1 MPYKDDTVRLAYNR
15 TYNLTWYEENKDKH
29 KANAKATRK
38 RNRELWLEFKATLKC
53 SKCGFSHPAAI
64 DFHHIDSSTK
74 DGEVNRLS
82 GTGSYKKAYAEVE
95 KCIPLCSNC
104 TVFTTGTKVEHSGSA
119 ILCVNFCAAVQY
131 I

>member
-104 TVFTTGTKVEHSGSA
+104 HRIHHWDERSA
-119 ILCVNFCAAVQY
+119 VKNDEGLDGAART
-131 I
+131 

>member
-1 MPYKDDTVRLAYNR
+1 MVL
-15 TYNLTWYEENKDKH
+15 
-29 KANAKATRK
+29 K
-38 RNRELWLEFKATLKC
+38 RIKRSIKPDAIQWSTKSVNRELWLEFKATLKC
-53 SKCGFSHPAAI
+53 AKCGFSHPAAI

-104 TVFTTGTKVEHSGSA
+104 HRIHHWDEGRA
-119 ILCVNFCAAVQY
+119 
-131 I
+131 